1 MGKKNNLILVFLF
14 LNGILA
20 TGTAYAWNKITYL
33 PHWYNHN
40 SGESVSLQEG
50 EPNLLKVKLDTGK
63 GVSHGENNQVNIS
76 LNETELTAL
85 MTQRLAQTP
94 KTAQVLQATK
104 GIKASIKGEQVSGG
118 MVVQPSQLPDRAR
131 HMVQQVLPMVGDRPI
146 YISVNGSPTVQN
158 GRIFLSDNTQVN
170 LGSVSLSLADITRL
184 TGLSKSAI
192 NQQVN
197 LAVSEAGLSV
207 DSIELVNG
215 ELMLRGTKT
224 KLTAQDIKNLIDR

>member
-14 LNGILA
+14 LNGILV

-33 PHWYNHN
+33 PYWYNHN
-40 SGESVSLQEG
+40 SGESVSLSQG
-50 EPNLLKVKLDTGK
+50 EPNLLKVKLETGK

-94 KTAQVLQATK
+94 KTAPILQGTK
-104 GIKASIKGEQVSGG
+104 GIKASIRENQVTGG
-118 MVVQPSQLPDRAR
+118 MVVQPSQLPEGAR
-131 HMVQQVLPMVGDRPI
+131 RMVLQVLPMVGDRPI
-146 YISVNGSPTVQN
+146 YISVDGSPIVKD
-158 GRIFLSDNTQVN
+158 GRIFISENTQVN
-170 LGSVSLSLADITRL
+170 LGKVSLSLADITRL

-192 NQQVN
+192 NRQVN
-197 LAVSEAGLSV
+197 LVLSEAGLSV

-215 ELMLRGTKT
+215 ELVLRGTKT
-224 KLTAQDIKNLIDR
+224 ELTAQDIKKLVDR